1 MRAGV
6 TLTMGSGQDTIKD
19 ADTTLHWRPGV
30 NWFLSVVGL
39 YQWSPCQMGTTMCG
53 EHCTLDK
60 IDYLEVV
67 RKKVYGITPTTLLLS
82 LSQLASKFDV

>member
-1 MRAGV
+1 MGAGV

-39 YQWSPCQMGTTMCG
+39 YQWSVVTMSDG
-53 EHCTLDK
+53 DNNVWRALH
-60 IDYLEVV
+60 I
-67 RKKVYGITPTTLLLS
+67 G
-82 LSQLASKFDV
+82 QN

>member
-1 MRAGV
+1 MRAGL

-19 ADTTLHWRPGV
+19 ADTTLHWRPVV

-39 YQWSPCQMGTTMCG
+39 NQWSLWQMETTMCG

-60 IDYLEVV
+60 IDQSM
-67 RKKVYGITPTTLLLS
+67 RKKVYGITPTLS

>member
-1 MRAGV
+1 
-6 TLTMGSGQDTIKD
+6 MGSGQDTIKD

-60 IDYLEVV
+60 IDYLERENNCGAQGKVQV
-67 RKKVYGITPTTLLLS
+67 R
-82 LSQLASKFDV
+82 